1 MGDKDKYRPSW
12 PTRRGALAGLT
23 ASLSVAAVPG
33 QAQTLWPARQVTL
46 IVPYPPG
53 GYIDVVTRIV
63 AEGLRE
69 RSGQTV
75 VVLNRPGG
83 NGQLGLGELSRAAPD
98 GYTLLTNNDGGIGL
112 PPALDKNFRFTPM
125 KDYAP
130 VAQVV
135 QADYILTTRGTL
147 PVTSVKELVAYAK
160 SSKVP
165 LTYASPGLGSTPHI
179 GMEYFI
185 RRAGIE
191 ATHVPFTG
199 AAPAI
204 NDLVAG
210 HVDVYLASL
219 PTMLAYLGTDRIHV
233 LATLGK
239 ERAPETPDVPTM
251 AEAGL
256 DNFVLAGWLGLFG
269 PPGLPD
275 ALRLTISRTIAEVVA
290 DAKVSERLRKTSAAP
305 ITMESAAFT
314 PFYMSEVDRWKAFS
328 DQTGIKVGD

>member
-12 PTRRGALAGLT
+12 PTRRGVLAGLT
-23 ASLSVAAVPG
+23 ASLSVAAVPA

-125 KDYAP
+125 KDFAP
-130 VAQVV
+130 VSQVV

-290 DAKVSERLRKTSAAP
+290 DAKVSQRLRKTSAAP
-305 ITMESAAFT
+305 VTMESAAFA